1 MLAQTA
7 PSQGLFSCYA
17 YIMSDEEKKVL
28 LHARRKIKEVR
39 ENTELLTDLSFN
51 LQFDAE
57 TGKGSYGLKS
67 RPSPN
72 SVKAATADIRHF
84 LLNKSPILWGAVM
97 KICINHTAS
106 DQQDDLRKLGKYW
119 SKETGNSGVELG
131 MGMGLNLNGK
141 SLTRKELLHLW
152 INGDLMHI
160 DADASEDIALMRGNP
175 FIGLAEL
182 VYIGAL
188 QNLAILLFNL
198 DERFIQPLIELDS
211 TPTTQ

>member
-1 MLAQTA
+1 MT
-7 PSQGLFSCYA
+7 
-17 YIMSDEEKKVL
+17 DDEKKVL
-28 LHARRKIKEVR
+28 LHAHRKIKELR
-39 ENTELLTDLSFN
+39 ENAELFTNLSYSTQIDTEE
-51 LQFDAE
+51 Q
-57 TGKGSYGLKS
+57 KGSYGFKS

-84 LLNKSPILWGAVM
+84 MLNKSPILWGSLM
-97 KICINHTAS
+97 KICLAHTPT
-106 DQQDDLRKLGKYW
+106 DKQEDLRKLGKFW

-141 SLTRKELLHLW
+141 PLTRKELLHLW

-160 DADASEDIALMRGNP
+160 DGDASEEIALMRGNP

-198 DERFIQPLIELDS
+198 DERFIQPLTS
-211 TPTTQ
+211 TSPTLQ